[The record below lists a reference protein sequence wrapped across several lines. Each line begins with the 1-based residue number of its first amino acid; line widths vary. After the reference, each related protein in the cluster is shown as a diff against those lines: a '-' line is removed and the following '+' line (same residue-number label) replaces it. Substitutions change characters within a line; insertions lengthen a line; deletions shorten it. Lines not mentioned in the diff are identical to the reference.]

1 MSRKNSTALTDEQ
14 KGQICG
20 ILSVGCDRETAANF
34 VGCTTADIQRA
45 MQQDVLFAA
54 HVRRTEAASELTHM
68 RTVQEAVRDPKNW
81 RASVWWLEMR
91 SPERFK
97 PRSPSEVTMAQVEE
111 FLNVLTNV
119 ICEEIASEADRQR
132 VVERMNDAL
141 RALEEQVRAA
151 PLTVPDSQPRLPNNS
166 QATSDT
172 VSDSSEE

>member
-1 MSRKNSTALTDEQ
+1 
-14 KGQICG
+14 
-20 ILSVGCDRETAANF
+20 
-34 VGCTTADIQRA
+34 
-45 MQQDVLFAA
+45 
-54 HVRRTEAASELTHM
+54 
-68 RTVQEAVRDPKNW
+68 
-81 RASVWWLEMR
+81 MR

-151 PLTVPDSQPRLPNNS
+151 PLIVPDSQPRLPNNS